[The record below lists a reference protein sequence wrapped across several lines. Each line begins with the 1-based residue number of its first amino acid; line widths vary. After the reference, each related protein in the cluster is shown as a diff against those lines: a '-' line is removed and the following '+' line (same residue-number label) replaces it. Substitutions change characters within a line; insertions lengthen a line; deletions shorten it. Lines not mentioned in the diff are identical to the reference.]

1 MLESPG
7 DVKPESW
14 HRYFG
19 ASANNRAWEL
29 AECEPTHID
38 IDELLDA
45 AHAAAWHW
53 KVIGNALNRMRA
65 LMLLAQAHAVA
76 GLPASAV
83 RYANAMRT
91 YFLCNANTPDWEV
104 ACTHAV
110 HAHAMSCARM
120 HDEHAASYAAATTAI
135 ASIEDHEDRLIVER
149 VFRRV
154 PRPRD

>member
-1 MLESPG
+1 MPKSPE

-19 ASANNRAWEL
+19 ASANNRAWDL
-29 AECEPTHID
+29 AECERTQID

-53 KVIGNALNRMRA
+53 KVIGNELNRMRA

-76 GLPASAV
+76 GLSESAV

-91 YFLCNANTPDWEV
+91 YFLSNANTPDWEL
-104 ACTHAV
+104 AFTHVV
-110 HAHAMSCARM
+110 HAYAMSAAQL
-120 HDEHAASYAAATTAI
+120 HDAHAASYAAATRAVE
-135 ASIEDHEDRLIVER
+135 SIKDDEDRKIVER
-149 VFRRV
+149 VFRHV